1 MLFLAVEAKEL
12 KQGQSVIVI
21 TTIRLLPQTDGTK
34 NYYNHQQHFK
44 LFKTL

>member
-1 MLFLAVEAKEL
+1 MLILEVEANEL
-12 KQGQSVIVI
+12 KQGRSLIVI
-21 TTIRLLPQTDGTK
+21 TTTRLLPQTDGTT